1 MRRILVLL
9 SCCLVWSWLI
19 STCLLPV
26 DSKAARTAVIF
37 LSLLPFSLILYRP
50 EGAIAGAVS
59 TGRNDTEQAGT
70 QIHSLTQQLQ
80 LATSTA
86 HLGVWEWN
94 IHSNTLV
101 WDERMLEIFG
111 LTRETFSAELDTW
124 IKALHPEDKDEAI
137 AVCKA
142 ALHGQR
148 DFNASFRIIQGDGT
162 VKHVKAKGLMLERSD
177 GTPERMI
184 GTCVDITDLVA
195 SEEEKEQLQ
204 RQLVHSQKI
213 EYIGLLAGGVAHD
226 FNNKLSVILG
236 NAEISLTKIEQSHP
250 VFSHLQ
256 EIRQATEMSAELTHQ
271 LLAFARKQRV
281 SPRVLDLNDVIGRML
296 RMLRRVIGENVE
308 LAWIPEPATWPV
320 KIDPAQV
327 DQIIANLCVNAR
339 DAIAGNG
346 KLIIRTENCSLN
358 TQKDGA
364 FKGETSS
371 GEYVVLTVSDDGEG
385 MDDETKA
392 RMFEPFFTTKAVGRG
407 TGLGLATVY
416 GIIRQNN
423 GWIDVSS
430 EPGMGTTFRIYFPRY
445 TGGIE
450 ELRECS
456 STSSVRGNE
465 RVLLV
470 EDDKRI
476 LRIAKEMLL
485 SLGYDVLEADC
496 PEKALALAREHGEEI
511 DLLVTDIVM
520 PKMNG
525 RELFVWLQP
534 LCPKLRCLFIS
545 GYTAD
550 TISSESLIE
559 PGVHFLQKPFSLN
572 DFAGKVREALVPGD
586 MAGSPHLT

>member
-9 SCCLVWSWLI
+9 CCCLVWSWLI
-19 STCLLPV
+19 SSCLLPV
-26 DSKAARTAVIF
+26 DGKAARTAVIF

-50 EGAIAGAVS
+50 EGAIAGSMS
-59 TGRNDTEQAGT
+59 TGLNNTDQAGI

-94 IHSNTLV
+94 IHSNTLI

-111 LTRETFSAELDTW
+111 LAREAFSANIDTW
-124 IKALHPEDKDEAI
+124 IKALHPEDKKEAI
-137 AVCKA
+137 AACKA
-142 ALHGQR
+142 ALRGQR
-148 DFNASFRIIQGDGT
+148 DLNASFRIVHGDGT
-162 VKHVKAKGLMLERSD
+162 VKHVRAKGLMLEGSD

-184 GTCVDITDLVA
+184 GTCVDITDLVT
-195 SEEEKEQLQ
+195 SEEEKAQLQ
-204 RQLVHSQKI
+204 RQLNQSQKM
-213 EYIGLLAGGVAHD
+213 ESIGLLAGGVAHD

-250 VFSHLQ
+250 VYNHLQ
-256 EIRQATEMSAELTHQ
+256 EIRQATEMSAELTRQ

-308 LAWIPEPATWPV
+308 LVWIPEPVTWPI

-346 KLIIRTENCSLN
+346 KLIIRTENYSLN
-358 TQKDGA
+358 THGAA
-364 FKGETSS
+364 FKSEIST

-423 GWIDVSS
+423 GHIDVSS
-430 EPGMGTTFRIYFPRY
+430 EPGMGTTFRIYLPRY

-450 ELRECS
+450 ELREYS
-456 STSSVRGNE
+456 NTGSVRGSE

-476 LRIAKEMLL
+476 LRIGKEMLL
-485 SLGYDVLEADC
+485 SLGYEVLEADC
-496 PEKALALAREHGEEI
+496 PEKALALAREHGGDI

-550 TISSESLIE
+550 TISSQSLIE
-559 PGVHFLQKPFSLN
+559 PGVPFLQKPFSLN
-572 DFAGKVREALVPGD
+572 DFAGKVREALMPGGI
-586 MAGSPHLT
+586 AGSPHLT